1 MEVYVQAIW
10 VTLIDSQAFVFAS
23 KAELV
28 NISVLVELFQ
38 LLPVS
43 LVSLGV
49 SSEVDIVTSSPE

>member
-23 KAELV
+23 KEELV

-49 SSEVDIVTSSPE
+49 SSEVDIVISSPE